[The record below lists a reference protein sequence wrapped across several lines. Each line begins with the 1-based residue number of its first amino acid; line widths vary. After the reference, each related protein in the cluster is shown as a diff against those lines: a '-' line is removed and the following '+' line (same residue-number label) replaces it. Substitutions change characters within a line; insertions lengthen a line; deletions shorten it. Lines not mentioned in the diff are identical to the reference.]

1 MKKLNQVITK
11 NQILELQK
19 QETITLELTKKECE
33 LIGFSI
39 GSEIDNFTKA
49 INGFKEDLKNDKIVK
64 TESDIK
70 LIEDT
75 INSMQE
81 TINELYN
88 MRENLKK
95 FYGLLID

>member
-1 MKKLNQVITK
+1 MKKLNQITTK

-49 INGFKEDLKNDKIVK
+49 IKGFKEDL
-64 TESDIK
+64 ESGKSIDNYIC
-70 LIEDT
+70 D
-75 INSMQE
+75 
-81 TINELYN
+81 LY
-88 MRENLKK
+88 REQN
-95 FYGLLID
+95 